1 MGERWLSKQ
10 RYVFLARQ
18 KKKNS
23 VCVTVTMLTDDAS
36 RFAYTKLKS
45 GGVLLM
51 FFGCEIIDKHF
62 SCYSCQKVTVKGNVY
77 GRKSKVSSSPSK
89 NFSIFYLTLTVYGK
103 SLVYG

>member
-1 MGERWLSKQ
+1 MCDSD
-10 RYVFLARQ
+10 
-18 KKKNS
+18 S
-23 VCVTVTMLTDDAS
+23 VNRRAS
-36 RFAYTKLKS
+36 RFASTKQS

-62 SCYSCQKVTVKGNVY
+62 SCYSCQRVNVRGNVR

-89 NFSIFYLTLTVYGK
+89 NFSIFYLTVYGK